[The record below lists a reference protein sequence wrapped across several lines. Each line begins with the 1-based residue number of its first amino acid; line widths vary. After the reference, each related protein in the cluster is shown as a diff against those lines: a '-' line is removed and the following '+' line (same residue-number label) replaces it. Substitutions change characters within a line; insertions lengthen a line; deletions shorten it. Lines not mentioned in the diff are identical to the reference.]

1 MVSINRTKGVFI
13 SFLLGGAVGS
23 VIALLYAPKSGK
35 HLRNEIGRKTNKLI
49 EESRKKTMDSF
60 KGVKERTESTLDS
73 ANDFLNTGME
83 KITRK
88 TKKINDALESGLDTY
103 NDERKSDVE
112 SNKEEKI

>member
-49 EESRKKTMDSF
+49 EESRKKAVDSWN
-60 KGVKERTESTLDS
+60 GAKERTESTLDT
-73 ANDFLNTGME
+73 ANDYLNTGMG

-88 TKKINDALESGLDTY
+88 TKKVKDALESGFDAY
-103 NDERKSDVE
+103 NVERKSNME
-112 SNKEEKI
+112 TTGAG